1 MKGFAI
7 LIEGKRIIALHII
20 IKQTKKE
27 ERERERELLFFL
39 LFLSVLR
46 ITFYVRLWLEF
57 PKFSNIE
64 WTVIRALWQIKQV
77 NWRSRL
83 INGYLFDVQRPIN
96 QDFFLRRIITLNN
109 SHVHCTWQTSLNLW
123 WGSKIRTKLKEPRRK
138 AARVFLSV
146 GEAICKALFWPIP
159 VLRS

>member
-27 ERERERELLFFL
+27 ERERERERERELLFFL

-64 WTVIRALWQIKQV
+64 
-77 NWRSRL
+77 
-83 INGYLFDVQRPIN
+83 
-96 QDFFLRRIITLNN
+96 
-109 SHVHCTWQTSLNLW
+109 
-123 WGSKIRTKLKEPRRK
+123 
-138 AARVFLSV
+138 
-146 GEAICKALFWPIP
+146 
-159 VLRS
+159 